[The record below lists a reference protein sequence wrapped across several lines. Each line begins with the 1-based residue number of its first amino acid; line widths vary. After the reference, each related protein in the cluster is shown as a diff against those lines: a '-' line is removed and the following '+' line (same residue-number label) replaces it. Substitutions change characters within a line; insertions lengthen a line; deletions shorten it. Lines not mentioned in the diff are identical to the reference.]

1 MSAQN
6 TSGMGSNTGSSG
18 GSSGGTSSDQM
29 SMPSRRRGRQ
39 FTTGAAVG
47 LGVILL
53 LVGIGGGY
61 GLGAYLTKTS
71 ASTVDI
77 TEAGSTLLEP
87 MMDIWGPAYT
97 SNVNSHVTLS
107 PAGGGSGAGQSESEG
122 GTIDIGAS
130 DAYTAPDL
138 GVVDIPV
145 AISSQVVVYNLGSSF
160 ANIHVNM
167 NGTIVAKIYNGTITS
182 WTDPMILHAQNHKV
196 VGDLLNLTTTTITP
210 IVRSDSS
217 GDTNLISTYCDM
229 SYKKWDYGNKT
240 SAFSSTAP
248 ANGFQSGNGN
258 SGVLAKLAAVT
269 GSIGYVGISYLSTIK
284 SDNLGWANLG
294 DQAANVAAWN
304 GGNLHLNAS
313 AYKNYIGWSIANVT
327 ADATMALGNLNYAT
341 DGLAI
346 NLILG
351 GSPAGPIT
359 WKRGGGGTVN
369 ATGVTPYPDTNLEYT
384 LIKTSPSS
392 PSHQAYV
399 VQFEQWVISFGQSAT
414 YLNQVNFVPLTT
426 EIQGL
431 DQQSLS
437 EVTISG

>member
-6 TSGMGSNTGSSG
+6 TSGMGSNSG
-18 GSSGGTSSDQM
+18 GSGGMSSQDQM

-39 FTTGAAVG
+39 FTAGAAIG
-47 LGVILL
+47 LGVVLL
-53 LVGIGGGY
+53 MVGIGGGY
-61 GLGAYLTKTS
+61 GLGAYLTKTN
-71 ASTVDI
+71 ASTVDV

-87 MMDIWGPAYT
+87 MVDIWGPAYT

-130 DAYTAPDL
+130 DAYTASNL

-145 AISSQVVVYNLGSSF
+145 AISSQLVVYNLGASF
-160 ANIHVNM
+160 ANIHVNL
-167 NGTIVAKIYNGTITS
+167 NGTIVAEIYNGTITS

-210 IVRSDSS
+210 IVRSDAS

-229 SYKKWDYGNKT
+229 SYAKWDYGNKT
-240 SAFSSTAP
+240 SAFSSVAP

-258 SGVLAKLAAVT
+258 SGVLVKLAAVT
-269 GSIGYVGISYLSTIK
+269 GSIGYVGISYLTTIK
-284 SDNLGWANLG
+284 TDNLGWANLG
-294 DQAANVAAWN
+294 DQEANTAL
-304 GGNLHLNAS
+304 GGDLHANAT
-313 AYKNYIGWSIANVT
+313 AYKNYIGWDIANVT
-327 ADATMALGNLNYAT
+327 ADANMALANLNYAV

-359 WKRGGGGTVN
+359 WHRGAGGTVP

-399 VQFEQWVISFGQSAT
+399 VQFEQWVISYGQSAT
-414 YLNQVNFVPLTT
+414 YLDQVNFVPLTT

-437 EVTISG
+437 GVTISG